1 MFEVTYIFGKWLK
14 YIGNDERYVG
24 NGYSMWKMA
33 EVFEKRLKY
42 MGNDLEIWEMAK
54 IFGKWLRYMVLA
66 LSI

>member
-1 MFEVTYIFGKWLK
+1 
-14 YIGNDERYVG
+14 
-24 NGYSMWKMA
+24 MA

-54 IFGKWLRYMVLA
+54 TFSKWRTYMVLA

>member
-1 MFEVTYIFGKWLK
+1 
-14 YIGNDERYVG
+14 
-24 NGYSMWKMA
+24 MA

-54 IFGKWLRYMVLA
+54 MFEKWLTYMVLA

>member
-1 MFEVTYIFGKWLK
+1 
-14 YIGNDERYVG
+14 
-24 NGYSMWKMA
+24 MA

-54 IFGKWLRYMVLA
+54 IFSKWLTHMVLA

>member
-1 MFEVTYIFGKWLK
+1 
-14 YIGNDERYVG
+14 
-24 NGYSMWKMA
+24 MA

-54 IFGKWLRYMVLA
+54 IFTKWLRYMVQA